1 MLLVVFIIAIN
12 ISTVPY
18 LFYYIT
24 SFSAFTIGLTI
35 PVFYSLISISDTR
48 SLLGLGVIAIMFI
61 FVYVYARKINS
72 TYIDLLYLRSE
83 NIRLIADLS
92 KKREEAEK
100 LAESKSK
107 FLAAASHDIRQ
118 PIHAVALYTAVLESE
133 CDNPKL
139 VPTIS
144 KIVESIG
151 VLEGLFN
158 ALLDISKY
166 DSGTIKPK
174 NKTIAI
180 NKLFTQL
187 NNEFSVQATAKN
199 LRFELVNSNYYVY
212 SDEILL
218 GIVLRN
224 LLANALKYTK
234 TGKIGLSAEL
244 HHGKL
249 RIVIKDTGIGIAK
262 EYQSHI
268 FTEFFQLQNPQRD
281 RSKGLGLGL
290 AIVDRL
296 VKQLGLDLV
305 LISEVNK
312 GSCFII
318 DGLPITSKKAYSE
331 FFNRKNDRLKG
342 LVVVAI
348 DDEKDILFGM
358 EALLLKWG
366 CSVVS
371 GDSLESCQ
379 QILLSRN
386 LIPDAVIA
394 DYRLGLCDG
403 IDSIM
408 QLRRQYNV
416 NLPAMLVTG
425 DTSNVVESRAKEN
438 NIAYIAKPVDIVKL
452 NSYLINTTN
461 ASN

>member
-1 MLLVVFIIAIN
+1 M
-12 ISTVPY
+12 
-18 LFYYIT
+18 
-24 SFSAFTIGLTI
+24 
-35 PVFYSLISISDTR
+35 
-48 SLLGLGVIAIMFI
+48 
-61 FVYVYARKINS
+61 
-72 TYIDLLYLRSE
+72 
-83 NIRLIADLS
+83 
-92 KKREEAEK
+92 
-100 LAESKSK
+100 AESKSK